1 MLKRTF
7 WLSML
12 GVGLL
17 AFTAP
22 SAFAA
27 ATTSA
32 DAGKVVMYATQSC
45 GYCAKARSYF
55 DNRGVAFEE
64 RDIEKSSSAH
74 AEWKSLGGVGTP
86 LIVIGGERF
95 HGFDPRRLDT
105 ALAKHGK

>member
-22 SAFAA
+22 STFA
-27 ATTSA
+27 ATTASA
-32 DAGKVVMYATQSC
+32 DAGEVVMYATQSC

-64 RDIEKSSSAH
+64 RDIEKSARAH

-86 LIVIGGERF
+86 LIVIDGERF

>member
-55 DNRGVAFEE
+55 DQHGIAFEE
-64 RDIEKSSSAH
+64 RDIEKSPAAH
-74 AEWKSLGGVGTP
+74 AEWKSLGGIGTP
-86 LIVIGGERF
+86 LIVIDGERF
-95 HGFDPRRLDT
+95 QGYDESRLDA
-105 ALAKHGK
+105 ALAKRS